1 MGRVGRRNLRRKAL
15 LLFVFCAAV
24 VLWAAPLQLTGNHVG
39 VQMTPEE
46 LGQYWER
53 RIPRLMQALDIPGA
67 AVTVIV
73 DGRPVWAGYFGWADQ
88 ESKRPMAEDTL
99 FQVGSIAKSVT
110 SWGIADLQDAEKLKL
125 DGALTEYLTSWW
137 PPTDAETVGSL
148 TIRQLLSHTAGT
160 GLGPI
165 DQRYHPDDP
174 DIPELRAALTA
185 NFQWTGAAG
194 ANFSYSNTGFNVL
207 EVLVEDVS
215 GLEFSVFMDQHV
227 LQPLGMGDASFGLP
241 PDRVERLAT
250 GYDARQ
256 RPVAAYVYPESASGG
271 LFASLKDIAAFVA
284 AGAVASMGTPANA
297 SVQQLYQPQTAI
309 PGVYGQVFSHYGLGH
324 FLEYLGGEQL
334 AVSHGGQ
341 GYGWMNH
348 FHLIPETGHGIV
360 ILTNSQR
367 SWPFFAQLLTDWSR
381 WLGYDSIGMGVILQA
396 KAAVW
401 ALIGLLL
408 YMLLWRME
416 TLIRGSVT
424 GQRRWFW
431 SATDGR
437 WRVWLQLGLAILL
450 LTGLAWAHSQPYLL
464 LTAILPK
471 ASSWLGV
478 VLLFVALL
486 LAIESMVPP
495 LHPASMGQQRVSTSS
510 GAELS

>member
-24 VLWAAPLQLTGNHVG
+24 VLWAAPLQPTGNHVG
-39 VQMTPEE
+39 VQMAPEE
-46 LGQYWER
+46 LGRYWEH

-67 AVTVIV
+67 AVAVV
-73 DGRPVWAGYFGWADQ
+73 VEGRPVWTGYFGWADQ
-88 ESKRPMAEDTL
+88 EARRPMAEDTL
-99 FQVGSIAKSVT
+99 FQVGSIAKYVT
-110 SWGIADLQDAEKLKL
+110 GWGIADLQDAEKLKL

-165 DQRYHPDDP
+165 NQRYRPDDP
-174 DIPELRAALTA
+174 DIPELRAALTDH
-185 NFQWTGAAG
+185 FQWTGAAG
-194 ANFSYSNTGFNVL
+194 THFSYSNTGFNIL

-215 GLEFSVFMDQHV
+215 GLEFSAYMDQHV
-227 LQPLGMGDASFGLP
+227 LQPLGMADASFGLQ

-284 AGAVASMGTPANA
+284 AGAVVSTGATPNA
-297 SVQQLYQPQTAI
+297 SVQRLYQPQTAI

-396 KAAVW
+396 TAAVW
-401 ALIGLLL
+401 VLIGLLL
-408 YMLLWRME
+408 YLLLWRTE
-416 TLIRGSVT
+416 TLIRGLVT
-424 GQRRWFW
+424 GRRRLSWSITHRRWPGW
-431 SATDGR
+431 
-437 WRVWLQLGLAILL
+437 VQLGSAALL
-450 LTGLAWAHSQPYLL
+450 LAGLAWANSQPYLL

-471 ASSWLGV
+471 ASSWLGAA
-478 VLLFVALL
+478 LLFAALL
-486 LAIESMVPP
+486 LVVESVAPQV
-495 LHPASMGQQRVSTSS
+495 HTASVSQQRVSTSS
-510 GAELS
+510 GAELF